1 MAKGNPARQKM
12 INMMY
17 LVLTALLALNVSKE
31 VLLSFFKINS
41 GIERTTKSIED
52 KNNTTYLAFEQAA
65 INDPVKFKET
75 NERVKEIRLQSDEL
89 FMFIQEMKYIL
100 VKKADG
106 IVYLG
111 DKFALVDEDGKL
123 DEDKVVSSKDNPKNF
138 NDLTENQ
145 KRLPIAELKA
155 KSDRYASQEM
165 FLIDKN
171 KLAYGKGAKE
181 DDLMAFQLS
190 SKIKEI
196 GVFYSSLSNGNQ
208 DLRSTINNVCN
219 VDVVS
224 KSDGKKVPW
233 EVDNF
238 QDMPAVSALTILSK
252 IQSDIRNVESDL
264 INYLKRN
271 LDQNTVKFDNAQAI
285 VIPETKYIT
294 RGDSF
299 RSDVFITAFNQNS
312 NPDIFIGDFSFDS
325 ISGLYSMSG
334 DYDTLKVINGKG
346 KYSIRT
352 TSEGQKEWRGLINLA
367 DESGT
372 KQYPFS
378 SSYRVAPKSATISP
392 VRMNILYTGLEN
404 SEVGGNPIKISV
416 PGYRSDQL
424 SISMSNGTTK
434 VTNKSKGEY
443 LAIPNALSKSKVTG
457 KSVITVYATDDN
469 GKRKAM
475 GEMDFRVKRTPDPK
489 PYLNL
494 DEGNTGLV
502 SLDKLV
508 STGLVRAKLKDFD
521 FDGIGWY
528 VQKFTL
534 RAQNQRGLQSTARQ
548 ENGMKFTNEQINLLN
563 NAPRESKIYITDITV
578 KMISK
583 SGRTDTEER
592 RLDRN
597 TVIELELQ

>member
-31 VLLSFFKINS
+31 VLNSFFQINV
-41 GIERTTKSIED
+41 GIQRTTDNIED
-52 KNNTTYLAFEQAA
+52 KNRTTYLAFEQAA
-65 INDPVKFKET
+65 ANDPVKFKET
-75 NERVKEIRLQSDEL
+75 NKKVKEIKSKTDEL
-89 FMFIQEMKYIL
+89 YMFIQEMKYAL
-100 VKKADG
+100 VNKADG
-106 IVYLG
+106 KVYLG
-111 DKFALVDEDGKL
+111 DYKSILDEDGKI
-123 DEDKVVSSKDNPKNF
+123 DDAKAVSTKDDPKNF
-138 NDLTENQ
+138 EDLTENQ
-145 KRLPIAELKA
+145 KKQPIAYLSQKG
-155 KSDRYASQEM
+155 DRYASQDM
-165 FLIDKN
+165 FLPLYDKPGTDTTT
-171 KLAYGKGAKE
+171 LRAYE
-181 DDLMAFQLS
+181 LRT
-190 SKIKEI
+190 KIIEI
-196 GVFYSSLSNGNQ
+196 GNYYSDLSNGNK
-208 DLRSTINNVCN
+208 DLKSTIAEVCN
-219 VDVVS
+219 VKKIKQDDGTTVS
-224 KSDGKKVPW
+224 WQVY
-233 EVDNF
+233 NF
-238 QDMPAVSALTILSK
+238 QNMPAVSALTILSK

-271 LDQNTVKFDNAQAI
+271 LDENTIKFENAQAI
-285 VIPETKYIT
+285 VIPETKYVT

-299 RSDVFITAFNQNS
+299 RSDVFITAYNQNS
-312 NPDIFIGDFSFDS
+312 NPDIFIGEYTFDS
-325 ISGLYSMSG
+325 ISGLYSMLG
-334 DYDTLKVINGKG
+334 EYDTLRVVDGKG
-346 KYSIRT
+346 KYSVRT
-352 TSEGQKEWRGLINLA
+352 SAEGRKEWRGIINLA
-367 DESGT
+367 DETGT
-372 KQYPFS
+372 KQYPFT

-424 SISMSNGTTK
+424 SISMSNGSTK

-443 LAIPNALSKSKVTG
+443 LAIPNALPKSKVTG

-469 GKRKAM
+469 GIRKVM
-475 GEMDFRVKRTPDPK
+475 GDMDFRVKRTPDPK
-489 PYLNL
+489 PYINL

-548 ENGMKFTNEQINLLN
+548 ENGMKFTAEQINLLN

>member
-31 VLLSFFKINS
+31 VLNSFFQINV
-41 GIERTTKSIED
+41 GIQRTTDNIED
-52 KNNTTYLAFEQAA
+52 KNSTTYLAFEQAA

-75 NERVKEIRLQSDEL
+75 NEKVKDIKSKTDEL
-89 FMFIQEMKYIL
+89 FMFIQEMKYSL
-100 VKKADG
+100 VNKADG

-111 DKFALVDEDGKL
+111 EYKNILDEDGKIDKEKAVSTK
-123 DEDKVVSSKDNPKNF
+123 DEPKNF
-138 NDLTENQ
+138 EDLTENQ
-145 KRLPIAELKA
+145 KKLPIAFLDQKG
-155 KSDRYASQEM
+155 DRYASQEM
-165 FLIDKN
+165 FLPYYDKPGTDTSSL
-171 KLAYGKGAKE
+171 KAYE
-181 DDLMAFQLS
+181 LRTR
-190 SKIKEI
+190 IIEI
-196 GVFYSSLSNGNQ
+196 GDYYTGLSNGNK
-208 DLRSTINNVCN
+208 DLKATIDDVCN
-219 VDVVS
+219 VKKIKQDDGTTVS
-224 KSDGKKVPW
+224 WQVY
-233 EVDNF
+233 NF
-238 QDMPAVSALTILSK
+238 QNMPAVSALTILSK

-271 LDQNTVKFDNAQAI
+271 LDSKTIKFENAQAI
-285 VIPETKYIT
+285 VIPETKYVT

-299 RSDVFITAFNQNS
+299 RSDVFITAYNQNS
-312 NPDIFIGDFSFDS
+312 NPDIFIGDYTFDS
-325 ISGLYSMSG
+325 ISGLYSMIG
-334 DYDTLKVINGKG
+334 DYDTLRVVNGKG

-352 TSEGQKEWRGLINLA
+352 SSEGQKDWKGLINLA
-367 DESGT
+367 DETGT
-372 KQYPFS
+372 KQYTFN

-424 SISMSNGTTK
+424 SISMSNGSTK

-443 LAIPNALSKSKVTG
+443 LAIPDALPKSKVTG

-469 GKRKAM
+469 GKRKTM

-489 PYLNL
+489 PYINL

-508 STGLVRAKLKDFD
+508 AKGLVRAKLKDFD

-548 ENGMKFTNEQINLLN
+548 ENGMKFTSEQINLLN

>member
-31 VLLSFFKINS
+31 VLQSFFQINV
-41 GIERTTKSIED
+41 GIQRTTENIED
-52 KNNTTYLAFEQAA
+52 KNKTTYLTFEQAA

-75 NERVKEIRLQSDEL
+75 NERVKQIRSNSDEL
-89 FMFIQEMKYIL
+89 FMFIQEMKYLL
-100 VKKADG
+100 VQRADG
-106 IVYLG
+106 KVFLG
-111 DKFALVDEDGKL
+111 DYLSLVDEDGKI
-123 DEDKVVSSKDNPKNF
+123 DDKMAVSTKDNPKKF
-138 NDLTENQ
+138 SELSDKQ
-145 KRLPIAELKA
+145 KRLPVAELKA
-155 KSDRYASQEM
+155 KSNRYASQEM
-165 FLIDKN
+165 FLVDKN
-171 KLAYGKGAKE
+171 KLAYGKGAKQE
-181 DDLMAFQLS
+181 DLMAFQLS

-196 GVFYSSLSNGNQ
+196 GEFYSSLSNGNQ
-208 DLRSTINNVCN
+208 DLKSTISNVCN
-219 VDVVS
+219 VDEVRQ
-224 KSDGKKVPW
+224 SDGKKIPW
-233 EVDNF
+233 EINNF

-271 LDQNTVKFDNAQAI
+271 LDENTIKFENAQAI
-285 VIPETKYIT
+285 VIPETKYVT

-299 RSDVFITAFNQNS
+299 RSDVFITAYNQNS
-312 NPDIFIGDFSFDS
+312 NPDIFIGEYTFDS
-325 ISGLYSMSG
+325 ISGLYSMLG
-334 DYDTLKVINGKG
+334 EYDTLRVVDGKG
-346 KYSIRT
+346 KYSVRT
-352 TSEGQKEWRGLINLA
+352 SAEGRKEWRGIINLA
-367 DESGT
+367 DETGT
-372 KQYPFS
+372 KQYPFT

-424 SISMSNGTTK
+424 SISMSNGSTK

-443 LAIPNALSKSKVTG
+443 LAIPNALPKSKVTG

-469 GKRKAM
+469 GRRKVM
-475 GEMDFRVKRTPDPK
+475 GDMDFRVKRTPDPK
-489 PYLNL
+489 PYINL

-548 ENGMKFTNEQINLLN
+548 ENGMKFTAEQINLLN

-583 SGRTDTEER
+583 FGRTDTEER

>member
-52 KNNTTYLAFEQAA
+52 KNNTTYLTFEQAA
-65 INDPVKFKET
+65 SNDPVKFKET
-75 NERVKEIRLQSDEL
+75 NEKVKNIKSKSDEL

-111 DKFALVDEDGKL
+111 DKLMLIDENGDL
-123 DEDKVVSSKDNPKNF
+123 DEDKAVSTKDNPKNF
-138 NDLTENQ
+138 NDLTDSQ

-181 DDLMAFQLS
+181 KDLLAFQLS
-190 SKIKEI
+190 TKIKDI
-196 GVFYSSLSNGNQ
+196 GIFYSSLSNGNQ
-208 DLRSTINNVCN
+208 DLKSTINNVCN
-219 VDVVS
+219 VDGVI
-224 KSDGKKVPW
+224 KSDGNKVPW
-233 EVDNF
+233 EKDNF

-271 LDQNTVKFDNAQAI
+271 LDENTVKFDNAQAI

-299 RSDVFITAFNQNS
+299 RSDVFITAYNQNS
-312 NPDIFIGDFSFDS
+312 NPDIFIGDYTYDS
-325 ISGLYSMSG
+325 ISGSFSMSG
-334 DYDTLKVINGKG
+334 DYDTLRVVNGKG

-352 TSEGQKEWRGLINLA
+352 SSEGQKEWRGLINLA

-424 SISMSNGTTK
+424 SISMSNGSTK
-434 VTNKSKGEY
+434 ITNKSKGEY
-443 LAIPNALSKSKVTG
+443 LAIPDALPKSKVTG
-457 KSVITVYATDDN
+457 KSIITVYATDDN

-494 DEGNTGLV
+494 DESNTGLV

-508 STGLVRAKLKDFD
+508 AKGLVRAKLKDFD

-548 ENGMKFTNEQINLLN
+548 ENGMKFTSEQINLLN